1 MNYDMKEDDEM
12 IVDGMHALEQ
22 GKYYRKYITDRFMVD
37 DLLETKVF
45 LTRRKR

>member
-1 MNYDMKEDDEM
+1 MNYEMESEDEE

-37 DLLETKVF
+37 DLLETEYG
-45 LTRRKR
+45 LCAQSS